1 MNPYPIPTETDPQT
15 QAQIQQAQNQLQQA
29 QRITQD
35 ALNAIQCASAGASV
49 RLQGAPNAMKDG
61 AGTAID
67 TIGNAVGNTLKHSN
81 PKHPWRSLAYWSMS
95 IGLFVIVTSFFSA
108 CQGAISGVASNEP
121 LPYNAP
127 VAARTG
133 NATVRG
139 LKLVS
144 QFGSPLVEESDR
156 TFRTQLIRQQGGPV
170 PNNGPIPVNSSRIM
184 NVRTNV
190 EQYQQPR

>member
-1 MNPYPIPTETDPQT
+1 MNSYPTPTENNDAQT
-15 QAQIQQAQNQLQQA
+15 QAQIQQAQTQLQQA
-29 QRITQD
+29 L
-35 ALNAIQCASAGASV
+35 AAIQRASNGASV
-49 RLQGAPNAMKDG
+49 RLQGAPDAMKSG

-67 TIGNAVGNTLKHSN
+67 TINNAVGNTLKHSN

-95 IGLFVIVTSFFSA
+95 IGLFVIVTSLFSA

-139 LKLVS
+139 LKLVT
-144 QFGSPLVEESDR
+144 QLGSPLVEESDR

-170 PNNGPIPVNSSRIM
+170 PNNGPIPVDRSRIM

-190 EQYQQPR
+190 EQYQSR

>member
-1 MNPYPIPTETDPQT
+1 MNSYPSEPDPQT
-15 QAQIQQAQNQLQQA
+15 QIQQAQTQLQHA

-35 ALNAIQCASAGASV
+35 ALNAIQRASASANN
-49 RLQGAPNAMKDG
+49 RLAGAPDAMKSG

-81 PKHPWRSLAYWSMS
+81 PKHPWRSVAYWSMG
-95 IGLFVIVTSFFSA
+95 IGLFVIVTSLFNA

-127 VAARTG
+127 AAARTG

-139 LKLVS
+139 LKLVTHI
-144 QFGSPLVEESDR
+144 GTPLLEESDR
-156 TFRTQLIRQQGGPV
+156 IYRTQLVRQQGGPV
-170 PNNGPIPVNSSRIM
+170 PNTGPVPMDRSRILE
-184 NVRTNV
+184 VRTNV
-190 EQYQQPR
+190 ERYQHSR

>member
-1 MNPYPIPTETDPQT
+1 MNSYPTETDPQT
-15 QAQIQQAQNQLQQA
+15 QVQQAQTQLQHA

-35 ALNAIQCASAGASV
+35 ALNAIQRASASANN
-49 RLQGAPNAMKDG
+49 RLAGAPDAMKSG

-67 TIGNAVGNTLKHSN
+67 TINTAVGNTLKHSN

-95 IGLFVIVTSFFSA
+95 IGLFVIVTSLFSA

-127 VAARTG
+127 AAARTG

-170 PNNGPIPVNSSRIM
+170 PNNGPIPVDRSRIM

-190 EQYQQPR
+190 EQYQSR

>member
-1 MNPYPIPTETDPQT
+1 MNSYPTETDPQT
-15 QAQIQQAQNQLQQA
+15 QIQQAQTQLQHA

-35 ALNAIQCASAGASV
+35 ALNAIQRASASANN
-49 RLQGAPNAMKDG
+49 RLAGAPDAMKSG

-67 TIGNAVGNTLKHSN
+67 TIGNALGNTLKHSN

-95 IGLFVIVTSFFSA
+95 IGLFVIVTGLFNA

-139 LKLVS
+139 LKLVT
-144 QFGSPLVEESDR
+144 QLGSPLVEESDR
-156 TFRTQLIRQQGGPV
+156 TYRTQLIRQQGGPV
-170 PNNGPIPVNSSRIM
+170 ANNGPIPVNSSRIL

-190 EQYQQPR
+190 EQYQSR

>member
-1 MNPYPIPTETDPQT
+1 MNPYPTPTETDPQS
-15 QAQIQQAQNQLQQA
+15 QVQQA
-29 QRITQD
+29 QRQLHQVHKQMSD
-35 ALNAIQCASAGASV
+35 ALAAIERASAGASS
-49 RLQGAPNAMKDG
+49 RLQGAPDAMKSG
-61 AGTAID
+61 AGTAVD

-95 IGLFVIVTSFFSA
+95 IGLFVIVTSLFSA

-139 LKLVS
+139 LKLVT
-144 QFGSPLVEESDR
+144 QLGSPLVEESDR
-156 TFRTQLIRQQGGPV
+156 TYRTQLIRQQGGPV
-170 PNNGPIPVNSSRIM
+170 PNNGPIPTDRSRIM

-190 EQYQQPR
+190 EQYQSR

>member
-1 MNPYPIPTETDPQT
+1 MNSYPTETDPQT
-15 QAQIQQAQNQLQQA
+15 QIQQAQNQLQHA

-35 ALNAIQCASAGASV
+35 ALNAIQRASASANN
-49 RLQGAPNAMKDG
+49 RLAGAPDAMKSG

-67 TIGNAVGNTLKHSN
+67 TINTAVRNTLKHSN

-95 IGLFVIVTSFFSA
+95 IGLFVIVTSLFSA

-127 VAARTG
+127 TAARTG

-170 PNNGPIPVNSSRIM
+170 PNNGPIPVDRSRIM

-190 EQYQQPR
+190 EQYQSR